1 MIKFSNP
8 YASEKSTR
16 VVMVDV
22 GQEDYYLIK
31 TLRPEQGTMSGV
43 LGTLWKK
50 LCDELR
56 RRDFGDYTHRE
67 EFEKFVMTCR
77 IVDGKDHHGQ

>member
-1 MIKFSNP
+1 MVHKLTNP
-8 YASEKSTR
+8 YANERGRK
-16 VVMVDV
+16 VIMVDV
-22 GQEDYYLIK
+22 SQDDYYLIK

-56 RRDFGDYTHRE
+56 RRHMSSHGDRE
-67 EFEKFVMTCR
+67 AFEHFVATCK
-77 IVDGKDHHGQ
+77 IIDGKD